1 MQVNSW
7 QGTILVALLLCLV
20 CSGVVS
26 FTADNLRDLQQE
38 NTKLDVKKNLLLS
51 AGLIAGKNVPRSEI
65 EEIFEN
71 VETKVVNLE
80 TGEYVDDAPDDFD
93 ARAAAKDASQNIE
106 IPAEKDI
113 AKNRYRAKWGTVY
126 LIKES
131 GKLKELH
138 AIANTLGDFLLPQC
152 ATSIKVLPGDTPSHA
167 VKALQLIQKLKSL
180 RCCKLS
186 VFLLRQI
193 VLRHLLNASPAAFPV
208 HL

>member
-26 FTADNLRDLQQE
+26 FTADNLRDQQQE

-71 VETKVVNLE
+71 VETKVVDLE

-113 AKNRYRAKWGTVY
+113 ENRYRAMGTCLSDQGKWPTY
-126 LIKES
+126 
-131 GKLKELH
+131 
-138 AIANTLGDFLLPQC
+138 FL
-152 ATSIKVLPGDTPSHA
+152 SITCQWIWLMVNNVWFFNS
-167 VKALQLIQKLKSL
+167 
-180 RCCKLS
+180 
-186 VFLLRQI
+186 
-193 VLRHLLNASPAAFPV
+193 
-208 HL
+208 